1 MIPQGDFAKTEN
13 GMSLS
18 WLFTIVSIAVAIAII
33 YGEMRR
39 LFDTL
44 ITPPDKTV
52 PRAVMYGFSTFRL
65 TSFFSSVG
73 CAMPLIILPSY
84 MKESFSG
91 EIDNGFV
98 LQILIVLSCVLYLFG
113 FFRFTHLRDLLI
125 RKLTSR
131 LAVRIGRAHV

>member
-1 MIPQGDFAKTEN
+1 MPCTQTLSGLAKDCSANMGGIVEVMIPQGDFAKTEN

-84 MKESFSG
+84 MNKEVP
-91 EIDNGFV
+91 D
-98 LQILIVLSCVLYLFG
+98 Q
-113 FFRFTHLRDLLI
+113 
-125 RKLTSR
+125 K
-131 LAVRIGRAHV
+131 